1 LVNRVLNTFTA
12 VTFALSVL
20 LYPLFAFLLICRC
33 INSIH
38 VDSNVLALVF
48 YVLLTIAVVSG
59 SFNDTLP
66 IFQLIKG
73 VALFFLVVYAYAG
86 SIMYVSNVA
95 RANALF
101 IPPFFVV
108 KSATIRS
115 TQYSV
120 VDVVFP
126 LVVNTGLVIY
136 AAWHLINSRTRS
148 AHRTESSAPP
158 SESEAETYPSAQTFG

>member
-1 LVNRVLNTFTA
+1 LVNRVFNTLIVT
-12 VTFALSVL
+12 TFALSVL

-38 VDSNVLALVF
+38 VDFNILTLVF
-48 YVLLTIAVVSG
+48 YVSLAIAVASG
-59 SFNDTLP
+59 SFNGASLL
-66 IFQLIKG
+66 FQLIKG
-73 VALFFLVVYAYAG
+73 VAIFFLVVYAYVG
-86 SIMYVSNVA
+86 SIMYISNAV

-115 TQYSV
+115 AQYSV

-136 AAWHLINSRTRS
+136 TAWHLINGRTRGT
-148 AHRTESSAPP
+148 HRAESSAPP
-158 SESEAETYPSAQTFG
+158 SESEAETYLSAQTLR